1 MNTTFTFGQ
10 YKIVTENDAFKF
22 NIEKKN
28 IINFQGRAFT
38 FSETAT
44 IRDQNGN
51 NIVENENIE
60 VFKNFII
67 VPQKRIAIT
76 KEKIIENVKY
86 YDDRSIIGQN
96 FKAYIINAETFD
108 IFDITNYEP
117 IAEDS
122 LYFSVEKKLIFIED
136 EKIKVIDLL
145 NNKTYTIRA
154 KDAKNKVLIKRALN
168 GFILITSAEI
178 FIFLQD
184 KNEGRIYKYGKDH
197 ILSKDEEQLEHI
209 VAVPEYITI
218 NQISFIYEVHHFYI
232 ENGQI
237 MTKELRTKSPIP
249 LELSLLHNVSQNR
262 FFVINEYYEST
273 FFDINDDNELEP
285 YQKLFHCKDAVVGI
299 QNGTIIV
306 KVGKNKIEI
315 PTENSKKIIYANTT
329 NSQKYITIYTISSKD
344 DYHSPEIRYYVINKN
359 TLKVEGYDWL
369 LLDNDE
375 YLPHQHTFVKAMND
389 DSVAVVYTSFKNK
402 TLKPKLEFA
411 KIADK
416 ARTVVP
422 LAEVSFNENFI
433 FFRKQKNSY
442 VQFLNFKNG
451 NIKELKTKG
460 NLLQQFHNS
469 DNYQTIIENKKVLIY
484 NEEGN
489 LETFFTDEVA
499 DEILEEIGNTQLIKV
514 LKTKLGLYVFT
525 FKTILNTLRIQIFQ
539 NNKKKHLILFTTR
552 DPEIDL
558 KERNVIDELV
568 EIIKN
573 FIEENKNKIEPKQII
588 KNNETVFTLF

>member
-10 YKIVTENDAFKF
+10 YRIITEKDAFKF

-28 IINFQGRAFT
+28 AINLQGKVFT

-44 IRDQNGN
+44 IKDQNGN

-86 YDDRSIIGQN
+86 YDDRSIVDKN
-96 FKAYIINAETFD
+96 FKAYIVNAETFD
-108 IFDITNYEP
+108 IFDIANYET
-117 IAEDS
+117 IADDS
-122 LYFSVEKKLIFIED
+122 LYYSIEKNLVFIEN
-136 EKIKVIDLL
+136 EKIKVIDLV

-154 KDAKNKVLIKRALN
+154 KDAKNKVLIKRAFN
-168 GFILITSAEI
+168 GFILSTFPEI
-178 FIFLQD
+178 FIFLQS
-184 KNEGRIYKYGKDH
+184 KNEGRVYKYSKDH

-249 LELSLLHNVSQNR
+249 LELSLLHNVSQNK
-262 FFVINEYYEST
+262 FFVMSKNDKLT

-285 YQKLFHCKDAVVGI
+285 YQKLFHCKDAVVGM
-299 QNGTIIV
+299 QNNTIII
-306 KVGKNKIEI
+306 KVGGNKIEI

-344 DYHSPEIRYYVINKN
+344 NYHSPEIRYYVINKN

-375 YLPHQHTFVKAMND
+375 YFSHQHTFVKAMND
-389 DSVAVVYTSFKNK
+389 DRIAVVYTSFKNK
-402 TLKPKLEFA
+402 TLKPKLEFV

-416 ARTVVP
+416 TKTVVP
-422 LAEVSFNENFI
+422 LAEVSFNENFV

-460 NLLQQFHNS
+460 NLLQQFHNN
-469 DNYQTIIENKKVLIY
+469 DNYQVITEKKKVLIY

-514 LKTKLGLYVFT
+514 LKTKLGLYIFT
-525 FKTILNTLRIQIFQ
+525 FKTILNTLRVQIFQ

-558 KERNVIDELV
+558 KKRDVINELV
-568 EIIKN
+568 EIIQN
-573 FIEENKNKIEPKQII
+573 FIEENKNKIEPKQVI
-588 KNNETVFTLF
+588 KNKEIVFTLF